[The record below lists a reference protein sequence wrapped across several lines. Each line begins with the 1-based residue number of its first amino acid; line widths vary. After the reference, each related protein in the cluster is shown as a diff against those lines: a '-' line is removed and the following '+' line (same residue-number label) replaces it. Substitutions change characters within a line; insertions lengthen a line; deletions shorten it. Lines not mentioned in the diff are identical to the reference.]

1 MDWILFGSIAGALIL
16 LTIIFVTCYIQAPP
30 SNAYMLSGFFKNP
43 RVFIGTG
50 GFKIPFLERID
61 RVYLGQITVDVN
73 TDDSVPTNDFINVR
87 VDAVA
92 KVRIKPDTEG
102 VHEAGKN
109 FLNMSPQQISA
120 ELRPTLQGNMREIV
134 GTLDLKTLNT
144 NREDFSKKVLESA
157 KPDMDKLGIEILSF
171 NIQSITDEKGLI
183 EDLGAD
189 NTAAIKKNAAIT
201 KANADKEVAI
211 ETSKAKQAANDAR
224 VEAEQAIAEKNN
236 MLAIKIAD
244 LKVAEDTKKAD
255 ADAAYEIQKQE
266 KQKTINQKTIDA
278 EIEKT
283 KRLQILE
290 DENVKV
296 TENTLKATVN
306 KQAEAAKYKT
316 ETDAKAELEMRKRQA
331 EAEAYEAEQKARAI
345 KAAADARKYEMEQE
359 AIGIKAK
366 AEAEAYGIEQNGIAE
381 AKAIEMKG
389 LAEAEAMEK
398 KAEAFEKYGQA
409 AIVEMMTR
417 ILPEVSANVAKPIS
431 EIGNMT
437 IYGGDASTVSGNV
450 PAVMK
455 QTMDVLSSVTGV
467 DMTKLVA
474 ANSIDAKTNRNIKLD
489 GDASIQIND

>member
-1 MDWILFGSIAGALIL
+1 MTTS
-16 LTIIFVTCYIQAPP
+16 
-30 SNAYMLSGFFKNP
+30 
-43 RVFIGTG
+43 
-50 GFKIPFLERID
+50 
-61 RVYLGQITVDVN
+61 
-73 TDDSVPTNDFINVR
+73 
-87 VDAVA
+87 
-92 KVRIKPDTEG
+92 
-102 VHEAGKN
+102 
-109 FLNMSPQQISA
+109 QISS

-157 KPDMDKLGIEILSF
+157 APDMDKLGIEILSF

-211 ETSKAKQAANDAR
+211 ETAKAKQAANDAR
-224 VEAEQAIAEKNN
+224 VESEQKIAEKNN
-236 MLAIKIAD
+236 ELAIKMAD
-244 LKVAEDTKKAD
+244 LKVKEDTKKAD

-266 KQKTINQKTIDA
+266 KQKVINAKTVEA
-278 EIEKT
+278 RIEQT
-283 KRLQILE
+283 KREQVLADEQI
-290 DENVKV
+290 KV
-296 TENTLKATVN
+296 TENRLKAEVN
-306 KQAEAAKYKT
+306 KKAEADKFKT
-316 ETDAKAELEMRKRQA
+316 ETDAAAALEQRKRQA

-345 KAAADARKYEMEQE
+345 KAAADAKKYEMEQE
-359 AIGIKAK
+359 AVGIKAK

-417 ILPEVSANVAKPIS
+417 ILPEVAANVAKPIS
-431 EIGNMT
+431 EIGTMT

-489 GDASIQIND
+489 GEMPVQING